1 MWTSGN
7 VGGEKGDKQAARRSR
22 WLVAR
27 ATRCDFG
34 GRPGSARRCC
44 VDVLLNTN
52 DTDCSGD
59 WEWRI
64 RDDCACLDPMQKL
77 EDQERIKQS
86 RHAEGCCM
94 SSSVFQARLPKI
106 NTKAHPSIFRNLLL
120 FSHQKRKRKPSFV
133 SPVFLRSLSFPL
145 SMSVQPN
152 PHPPPRHRVI
162 LLHPSNKLNRANS
175 GGRACRLLER
185 KRKRN
190 RKKKKKRRS
199 SHQLPLARH
208 AAKLESK
215 CLNGQINLPIRG
227 SLSAVTGDA

>member
-1 MWTSGN
+1 MIAPVLIRCRSLRRDIISATIGCSLMCIGP
-7 VGGEKGDKQAARRSR
+7 GTDKTVAAR
-22 WLVAR
+22 
-27 ATRCDFG
+27 G
-34 GRPGSARRCC
+34 GMLHVELRLPGSSSK
-44 VDVLLNTN
+44 DQHQ
-52 DTDCSGD
+52 SSP
-59 WEWRI
+59 
-64 RDDCACLDPMQKL
+64 LD
-77 EDQERIKQS
+77 
-86 RHAEGCCM
+86 
-94 SSSVFQARLPKI
+94 
-106 NTKAHPSIFRNLLL
+106 
-120 FSHQKRKRKPSFV
+120 FSKFA
-133 SPVFLRSLSFPL
+133 PVFASKAKKKAI
-145 SMSVQPN
+145 PN